1 MTHMDTTNHASSH
14 VILPLPGNDAFAQ
27 RLASEGGWPLGNLET
42 RNFPTAK
49 AISASCAT

>member
-27 RLASEGGWPLGNLET
+27 RLACEAGGRSATSKPGIS
-42 RNFPTAK
+42 PTAK